1 MVFDFKR
8 LGVLSWPE
16 ALPCTTPPSKS
27 CAGEFRGE
35 PVVTL
40 SCGSYEDL
48 EAVGK
53 KCIAMKMVA
62 MNI

>member
-1 MVFDFKR
+1 MEPAAISELDVVVR
-8 LGVLSWPE
+8 SSW
-16 ALPCTTPPSKS
+16 T
-27 CAGEFRGE
+27 
-35 PVVTL
+35 
-40 SCGSYEDL
+40 SYEDL